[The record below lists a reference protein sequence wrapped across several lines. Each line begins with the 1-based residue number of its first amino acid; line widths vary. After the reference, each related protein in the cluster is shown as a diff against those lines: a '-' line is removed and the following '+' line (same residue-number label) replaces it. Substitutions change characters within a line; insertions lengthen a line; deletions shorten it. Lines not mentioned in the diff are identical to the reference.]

1 DASGGAR
8 MTADAPITGPGLGAA
23 PPPPTPEASRGAE
36 DAYLREA
43 FRHHSKTFSF
53 AARFLPREVRLP
65 VATLYLYCRTVDELA
80 DERAYRI
87 GIDAA
92 LEEVGEMRRALD
104 ATLSGQAPEA
114 GRHALLWRRLAEVHA
129 DFGLDAFPMHQL
141 LDGAEWDLRG
151 RQVEAPGD
159 LLAYS
164 DLVAGSVGAMMLP
177 FLATSSADRAE
188 LDAPARA
195 LGVAMQL
202 TNILRDVGE
211 DAREL
216 NRIYLPAERLREAQ
230 ISPEAIRLGASGAGL
245 AAFGT
250 AAPRY
255 AALLEATMQEAEAL
269 YDRADAGIRGL
280 RVSAR
285 WGIRTALR
293 TYREILNEVR
303 AADYD
308 NLTRRAWVP
317 KRRKVR
323 LALVPGYARR
333 RQRLAA

>member
-1 DASGGAR
+1 
-8 MTADAPITGPGLGAA
+8 MTTHAPITGPGLGAA
-23 PPPPTPEASRGAE
+23 PSPPAPEASRDDE
-36 DAYLREA
+36 DAYLRDA

-53 AARFLPREVRLP
+53 AARLLPRAVRLP

-80 DERAYRI
+80 DERAYHI
-87 GIDAA
+87 GADAA
-92 LEEVGEMRRALD
+92 LDEVADMRRALD
-104 ATLSGQAPEA
+104 AVLAGRAPEA
-114 GRHALLWRRLAEVHA
+114 GPHVLLWRRLAEVHA
-129 DFGLDAFPMHQL
+129 DFGLDAHPMHQL
-141 LDGAEWDLRG
+141 LDGAEWDLHARPI
-151 RQVEAPGD
+151 ETSGD

-177 FLATSSADRAE
+177 FLARSDADRAS

-216 NRIYLPAERLREAQ
+216 NRIYLPAERLREAM

-255 AALLEATMQEAEAL
+255 AELLEDTMREAESL
-269 YDRADAGIRGL
+269 YEKADVGIRAL
-280 RVSAR
+280 QKRAR

-308 NLTRRAWVP
+308 NLTQRAWVP
-317 KRRKVR
+317 KRRKMR
-323 LALVPGYARR
+323 LAVVPGYARR
-333 RQRLAA
+333 RHRLAA